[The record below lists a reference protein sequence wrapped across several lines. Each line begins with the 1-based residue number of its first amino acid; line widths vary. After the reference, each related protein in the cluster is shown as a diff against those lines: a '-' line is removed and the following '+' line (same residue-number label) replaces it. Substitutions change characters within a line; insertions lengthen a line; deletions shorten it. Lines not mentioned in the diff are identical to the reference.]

1 MIRGAIAGRY
11 AQALYEIAA
20 QEKKVDDLEQELL
33 AVEQLLKQHPDLRK
47 ILLHPQITP
56 VAKKELL
63 KKLFEGRLSEI
74 TGNFLALLIDHRR
87 ESFLGDIVAE
97 FVAIANAAR
106 NIITAQVTSAV
117 ELSDKEKSSMAKVL
131 NQAAGKKVLVS
142 YVVDPHLIGGV
153 VVRMGDRV
161 IDGSVRTRL
170 ASLRERLKAIS

>member
-1 MIRGAIAGRY
+1 LIRGAIAGRY

-33 AVEQLLKQHPDLRK
+33 AVEQLLKQYPDWRK

-56 VAKKELL
+56 AEKKELL

-97 FVAIANAAR
+97 FTAAANAGR
-106 NIITAQVTSAV
+106 NIVTAQVTSAV
-117 ELSDKEKSSMAKVL
+117 ELDNKEKSKIIAVL
-131 NQAAGKKVLVS
+131 NRLAGKKAQVAFA
-142 YVVDPHLIGGV
+142 VDPLLIGGA
-153 VVRMGDRV
+153 VVRMGDKV
-161 IDGSVRTRL
+161 IDGSVRARL
-170 ASLRERLKAIS
+170 TSLRERLKAIS

>member
-1 MIRGAIAGRY
+1 LIRGAIAGRY

-33 AVEQLLKQHPDLRK
+33 AVEQLLKQYPDWRK

-56 VAKKELL
+56 VEKKELL

-97 FVAIANAAR
+97 FVAAANAGR
-106 NIITAQVTSAV
+106 NIVTAQVTSAV
-117 ELSDKEKSSMAKVL
+117 ELDDKEKSKIIAVL
-131 NQAAGKKVLVS
+131 NRLAGKKAQVAFA
-142 YVVDPHLIGGV
+142 VDPHLVGGA
-153 VVRMGDRV
+153 VVRMGDKV
-161 IDGSVRTRL
+161 IDGSVRARL
-170 ASLRERLKAIS
+170 TSLRERLKAIS